1 LGKMEALNTKC
12 LIIGSGPAGYTAA
25 IYSAR
30 ANMHPVLFEG
40 IQPGGQL
47 TITSVVE
54 NFPGYP
60 EGKPGSE
67 IMEDMR
73 NQALRFGAD
82 IRGGEIISLDLSKR
96 PFLCK
101 SDDNLT
107 IIADTLIIATG
118 ATAKWLGLPSEAI
131 FNGYGVST
139 CATCDGFFYKNK
151 TVAVIGGG
159 DTAAEDALYLSKLC
173 NKVYLVHRRD
183 QLRASKIMQDRVL
196 NAPNIEMVWN
206 HVPIE
211 ILGTVQGFSKNVT
224 GIQLKHTQNAQ
235 EKTLAVDGVF
245 VAIGH
250 HPNIDLVKGQLAI
263 DDENYIITEPG
274 TSKTNIAGVFAA
286 GDVQD
291 RNYKQAITAA
301 ASGCRAAIDAER
313 FLQH

>member
-1 LGKMEALNTKC
+1 MEELNTKC

-30 ANMHPVLFEG
+30 ANMNPILFEG

-60 EGKPGSE
+60 EGKPGAE
-67 IMEDMR
+67 IMEDMK

-107 IIADTLIIATG
+107 IIADTVIIATG

-224 GIQLKHTQNAQ
+224 AIQLKNTQNAQ
-235 EKTLAVDGVF
+235 EKTLSRWCFCCHRSSSQYRLG
-245 VAIGH
+245 
-250 HPNIDLVKGQLAI
+250 
-263 DDENYIITEPG
+263 
-274 TSKTNIAGVFAA
+274 
-286 GDVQD
+286 
-291 RNYKQAITAA
+291 
-301 ASGCRAAIDAER
+301 
-313 FLQH
+313 

>member
-1 LGKMEALNTKC
+1 MEELNTKC

-30 ANMHPVLFEG
+30 ANMNPILFEG

-60 EGKPGSE
+60 EGKPGAE
-67 IMEDMR
+67 IMEDMK

-107 IIADTLIIATG
+107 IIADTVIIATG

-235 EKTLAVDGVF
+235 EKTLTVDGVF

-263 DDENYIITEPG
+263 DNENYIITEPG

>member
-1 LGKMEALNTKC
+1 MEELNTKC

-30 ANMHPVLFEG
+30 ANMNPILFEG

-60 EGKPGSE
+60 EGKPGAE
-67 IMEDMR
+67 IMEDMK

-107 IIADTLIIATG
+107 IIADTVIIATG

-235 EKTLAVDGVF
+235 EKTLTVDGVF

-250 HPNIDLVKGQLAI
+250 HPNIDLVKGPLAI
-263 DDENYIITEPG
+263 DNENYIITEPG

>member
-1 LGKMEALNTKC
+1 MEELNTKC

-30 ANMHPVLFEG
+30 ANMNPILFEG

-60 EGKPGSE
+60 EGKPGAE
-67 IMEDMR
+67 IMEDMK

-107 IIADTLIIATG
+107 IIADTVIIATG

-235 EKTLAVDGVF
+235 EKTLTVDGVF

-250 HPNIDLVKGQLAI
+250 SPNIDLVKGQLAI
-263 DDENYIITEPG
+263 DNENYIITEPG

>member
-1 LGKMEALNTKC
+1 MEELNTKC

-30 ANMHPVLFEG
+30 ANMNPILFEG

-60 EGKPGSE
+60 EGKPGAE
-67 IMEDMR
+67 IMEDMK

-96 PFLCK
+96 PFLCI

-107 IIADTLIIATG
+107 IIADTVIIATG
-118 ATAKWLGLPSEAI
+118 ATAKWLGLPSEAV

-235 EKTLAVDGVF
+235 EKTLTVDGVF

-263 DDENYIITEPG
+263 DNENYIITEPG

>member
-1 LGKMEALNTKC
+1 MEELNTKC

-30 ANMHPVLFEG
+30 ANMNPILFEG

-60 EGKPGSE
+60 EGKPGAE
-67 IMEDMR
+67 IMEDMK

-96 PFLCK
+96 PFLCI

-107 IIADTLIIATG
+107 IIADTVIIATG

-224 GIQLKHTQNAQ
+224 AIQLKNTQNAQ
-235 EKTLAVDGVF
+235 EKTLTVDGVF

-263 DDENYIITEPG
+263 DNENYIITEPG